1 LPTAALDPRS
11 IASHASRFAM
21 AERYDTSYSPF
32 PIGESPFR
40 AKGVLFRGTQEF
52 FAEHVRGGFDALQ
65 RQLGEGPLATFIAQK
80 FLPASYYDALTIPA
94 LIRAESDAC
103 GLALPLYMQKRT
115 RWQAERD
122 MNGVYRLLLKV
133 TSAETIAVRLPRV
146 LSQMFNFP
154 APVTEVDGKVA
165 MTQLTGVPEMLADYF
180 EMAVGSYAPA
190 LIEFSGAKRARAE
203 LVKTVPMGTQHGVR
217 VLELQFRASWE

>member
-1 LPTAALDPRS
+1 
-11 IASHASRFAM
+11 M
-21 AERYDTSYSPF
+21 AGRYDTSYSPF
-32 PIGESPFR
+32 PVGESPFR

-52 FAEHVRGGFDALQ
+52 FSEHVRGGEGALQ
-65 RQLGEGPLATFIAQK
+65 RQLGAGPLAAFIAQK

-94 LIRAESDAC
+94 LIRAEADAC
-103 GLALPLYMQKRT
+103 GLSLSLYMQKRT

-154 APVTEVDGKVA
+154 PPTTEIEGNVA
-165 MTQLTGVPEMLADYF
+165 LTRLTGVPEALADYF
-180 EMAVGSYAPA
+180 EMAVGTYAPA
-190 LIEFSGAKRARAE
+190 LIEFSGAKRAKAE
-203 LVKTVPMGTQHGVR
+203 LVKTVPAGTQHGVR
-217 VLELQFRASWE
+217 VVELNFRASWE

>member
-1 LPTAALDPRS
+1 MYATAALDPRS
-11 IASHASRFAM
+11 FAFHAGAAM
-21 AERYDTSYSPF
+21 AGRYDSSYSPF
-32 PIGESPFR
+32 PLGESPFR

-52 FAEHVRGGFDALQ
+52 FAEHVRGGLDALLQ
-65 RQLGEGPLATFIAQK
+65 QLGEGPLAAFISQK

-94 LIRAESDAC
+94 LIRAEADTC
-103 GLALPLYMQKRT
+103 GLSLPLYMQKRT

-154 APVTEVDGKVA
+154 APTTEVDGNVA
-165 MTQLTGVPEMLADYF
+165 MTLLTGVPEVLTEYF
-180 EMAVGSYAPA
+180 QMAVGTYAPA
-190 LIEFSGAKRARAE
+190 LLEFSGAKRAKAE
-203 LVKTVPMGTQHGVR
+203 LVKITPTGTQHGVR
-217 VLELQFRASWE
+217 VVDLQFRASWE

>member
-1 LPTAALDPRS
+1 
-11 IASHASRFAM
+11 M
-21 AERYDTSYSPF
+21 AGRYDTSYSPF

-52 FAEHVRGGFDALQ
+52 FTEHVRGGFDALQ
-65 RQLGEGPLATFIAQK
+65 RQLGEGPLAAFIAQK

-94 LIRAESDAC
+94 LIRAEADAC
-103 GLALPLYMQKRT
+103 GLSLPLYMQKRT

-133 TSAETIAVRLPRV
+133 TSADTIAVRLPRV

-154 APVTEVDGKVA
+154 QPVTEVEGTA
-165 MTQLTGVPEMLADYF
+165 ATTQLTGVPEVLVDYF
-180 EMAVGSYAPA
+180 HMAVGTYAPA
-190 LIEFSGAKRARAE
+190 LLELAGAKRARTEILETLAA
-203 LVKTVPMGTQHGVR
+203 GTQHGMR
-217 VLELQFRASWE
+217 VVTLQFRASWE